1 MTLKE
6 RIIVEVYTGYCM
18 TSPEE
23 RDEVYKYMAEKM
35 DRPVYTHELADKEIQ
50 EQLREKTL
58 DDFKT
63 LCITEEQ
70 WKEVRLHVGQLLPLY
85 LEIGFCGYFGVIIL
99 HKLIER
105 YDSGERTLDL
115 YESMKNAE

>member
-6 RIIVEVYTGYCM
+6 RVIVETYTGIVM

-35 DRPVYTHELADKEIQ
+35 GRSVYTHELASKEMQ
-50 EQLREKTL
+50 EQLKEKTL
-58 DDFKT
+58 DDFKA
-63 LCITEEQ
+63 LCITEEK

-85 LEIGFCGYFGVIIL
+85 LEIGACGSFGTLIL
-99 HKLIER
+99 NDLRKR

-115 YESMKNAE
+115 YESMKSAE